1 MKPIHLLSIYQ
12 VDWLTALNHKL
23 REHILRSDAQVEAD
37 AAQTNNEAGAEH
49 RVVDDVRDVLWEHH
63 DVIYMVFSYYA
74 SLTTDGDK
82 FSISLNSYHKLYV
95 DCGLSVPNSVACQK
109 RHLDQLFIAVNT
121 IAKGSGRAV
130 RHNHA
135 RQLNRQEH

>member
-1 MKPIHLLSIYQ
+1 MGASRRDLHGIHAPI
-12 VDWLTALNHKL
+12 ANPAPPPPP
-23 REHILRSDAQVEAD
+23 DAQPRL
-37 AAQTNNEAGAEH
+37 Q
-49 RVVDDVRDVLWEHH
+49 
-63 DVIYMVFSYYA
+63 VFSYYA

-109 RHLDQLFIAVNT
+109 RHLDQVFVAVNT
-121 IAKGSGRAV
+121 IGKCSGRAE

>member
-1 MKPIHLLSIYQ
+1 M
-12 VDWLTALNHKL
+12 
-23 REHILRSDAQVEAD
+23 EAD

-135 RQLNRQEH
+135 RQLNRQEP